1 MAMYEVIAPFTD
13 LRDYDHPYNVGDVF
27 PRQGVVVDQNRL
39 DELASIHNRQRKP
52 LIRLVDEGTS
62 TATPTVESVA
72 QPETELEVPQTTE
85 PESKQPTEGTK
96 KYTKADLE
104 DMSVP
109 KIRELAKSLD
119 FKCSSV
125 SKADIIAEFLEKQG

>member
-1 MAMYEVIAPFTD
+1 MAQYEVIAPFTD

-27 PRQGVVVDQNRL
+27 PRQGVVVDQKRF
-39 DELASIHNRQRKP
+39 DELASSNNRQRKP
-52 LIRLVDEGTS
+52 LIRLVDEGAT
-62 TATPTVESVA
+62 TATTTAAVS
-72 QPETELEVPQTTE
+72 EVSQTAE
-85 PESKQPTEGTK
+85 PENKQPAEGVK
-96 KYTKADLE
+96 KYTKAELDE
-104 DMSVP
+104 MSVP

>member
-1 MAMYEVIAPFTD
+1 MAQYEVIAPFTD

-27 PRQGVVVDQNRL
+27 PRQGVVVDQKRL
-39 DELASIHNRQRKP
+39 DELASSHNRQRKP
-52 LIRLVDEGTS
+52 LIRLVDEGAS
-62 TATPTVESVA
+62 TATPAAASVA
-72 QPETELEVPQTTE
+72 QPEVPQTTE
-85 PESKQPTEGTK
+85 PESKQPAEGTK

-104 DMSVP
+104 EMSVP

>member
-1 MAMYEVIAPFTD
+1 MAQYEVIAPFTD

-27 PRQGVVVDQNRL
+27 PRQGVVVDQKRF
-39 DELASIHNRQRKP
+39 DELASSHNRQRKP
-52 LIRLVDEGTS
+52 LIRLVDEGAT
-62 TATPTVESVA
+62 TATTTAAVS
-72 QPETELEVPQTTE
+72 EVSQTAE
-85 PESKQPTEGTK
+85 IENKQPVEGAK

-104 DMSVP
+104 EMSVP